1 MHIVKERRA
10 AELRT
15 EEDSVAIVNVNQVL
29 PTEVIPPPNAKRGR
43 GKESGRGRGASS
55 GRGKSGRGGRG
66 GTRLAEDGEDKAADS
81 AEPAS
86 GPVTTGAGEQKNAT
100 AIPTAASGAR
110 AGLPPNRL
118 VDKARS
124 GRGLGAGRQ
133 RGRGKGL

>member
-1 MHIVKERRA
+1 
-10 AELRT
+10 LRT

-66 GTRLAEDGEDKAADS
+66 GTRSGLAEDGENKAADS

-86 GPVTTGAGEQKNAT
+86 GPITTGAGEQKNAT
-100 AIPTAASGAR
+100 AMPTAASGAR

>member
-1 MHIVKERRA
+1 M
-10 AELRT
+10 RT

-66 GTRLAEDGEDKAADS
+66 GTRSGLAEDGENKAADS

-86 GPVTTGAGEQKNAT
+86 GPITTGAGEQKNAT
-100 AIPTAASGAR
+100 AMPTAASGAR